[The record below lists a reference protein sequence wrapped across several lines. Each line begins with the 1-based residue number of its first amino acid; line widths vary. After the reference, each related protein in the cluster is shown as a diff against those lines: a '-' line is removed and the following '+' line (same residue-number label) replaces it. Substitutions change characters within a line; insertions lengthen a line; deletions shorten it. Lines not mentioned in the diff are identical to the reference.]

1 MASFFNHN
9 SFLLLAVFIWVI
21 AAAALLRGGADLRS
35 LLILGGVT
43 VLLAAGFYALRPK
56 AAPKQAAAEIKS
68 QIGAGKPVLL
78 EFRSQN

>member
-1 MASFFNHN
+1 MAGFFNHN
-9 SFLLLAVFIWVI
+9 SFLLLAVLIWVI
-21 AAAALLRGGADLRS
+21 AAVVLLSGGVNMQS

-43 VLLAAGFYALRPK
+43 VLLAAGFFALRP
-56 AAPKQAAAEIKS
+56 ASAPNQAAAEIQA

>member
-9 SFLLLAVFIWVI
+9 SFLLLAVFVWVI
-21 AAAALLRGGADLRS
+21 AASVLLRGGITPRA

-43 VLLAAGFYALRPK
+43 VLLAAGFFALRPK
-56 AAPKQAAAEIKS
+56 PAANQAASEIKS
-68 QIGAGKPVLL
+68 RIGAGKPVLL

>member
-9 SFLLLAVFIWVI
+9 SFLLLVMFIWVI
-21 AAAALLRGGADLRS
+21 AAAALLRGGVNVQS

-43 VLLAAGFYALRPK
+43 VVLAVVFFALRPK
-56 AAPKQAAAEIKS
+56 AMPKQASAGIKS